1 MKRIG
6 VLGGISP
13 QATMDFEARVHRVAQ
28 RIIPQQWNA
37 GYPPMV
43 VWYHR
48 RLPIRVDDA
57 GRPLAPMQ
65 IDPQLLDAAAWLGRG
80 SDFLVVPCNAAHVGL
95 PALTRAAGCPV
106 LSMIDVTV
114 DEAVRRGWRRVGV
127 MGFNGP
133 PGVYL
138 DAFRRHDVHCEAID
152 ARSQTALDA
161 GIRAVM
167 EGRDGP
173 AESGAAR
180 AAVEALRARGLDGI
194 VLGCTEIPLLMREA
208 AEAPDLLN
216 PATLLAVAAV
226 RLAVDDAPVG
236 DAHTALRA

>member
-6 VLGGISP
+6 VLGGISA

-28 RIIPQQWNA
+28 RLVPQQWNT

-48 RLPIRVDDA
+48 GLPIRLDDA
-57 GRPLAPMQ
+57 GRPIVPME
-65 IDPQLLDAAAWLGRG
+65 IDPRLLEAAAWLGRG

-95 PALTRAAGCPV
+95 PALARAAGCPV
-106 LSMIDVTV
+106 LSMIEVTV
-114 DEAVRRGWRRVGV
+114 DEAVRRRWGRVGV
-127 MGFNGP
+127 LGFNGP
-133 PGVYL
+133 PSVYV
-138 DAFRRHDVHCEAID
+138 DAFRRHGIHCEAVE

-173 AESGAAR
+173 AETDAAV
-180 AAVEALRARGLDGI
+180 AAVEALRARAVDGV
-194 VLGCTEIPLLMREA
+194 VLGCTEIPLLLREA
-208 AEAPDLLN
+208 SQAPDLLN
-216 PATLLAVAAV
+216 PAALLAEAAV
-226 RLAVDDAPVG
+226 RRALDDAPVS
-236 DAHTALRA
+236 DAHAALRA

>member
-6 VLGGISP
+6 VLGGISA

-28 RIIPQQWNA
+28 RLVPQQWNA

-48 RLPIRVDDA
+48 RLPVRVDDA
-57 GRPLAPMQ
+57 SRPVVPME
-65 IDPQLLDAAAWLGRG
+65 IDPQLLDAAAWLGRA

-114 DEAVRRGWRRVGV
+114 DEAVHRGWRRVGV
-127 MGFNGP
+127 LGFSGP
-133 PGVYL
+133 PSVYL
-138 DAFRRHDVHCEAID
+138 DAFGGHGIHCEAID
-152 ARSQTALDA
+152 ASAQTALDA

-167 EGRDGP
+167 EGRDGA

-180 AAVEALRARGLDGI
+180 AAVEALRARAVDGT
-194 VLGCTEIPLLMREA
+194 VLGCTEIPLLLREA
-208 AEAPDLLN
+208 AEALDLLN
-216 PATLLAVAAV
+216 PAALLAEAAV
-226 RLAVDDAPVG
+226 RRALDDAPVG
-236 DAHTALRA
+236 DAHAALRA